1 MKLLVTGSSG
11 RIGRAAIERLLEE
24 GHEVIG
30 IDEVPS
36 SDMRCPFARVDMR
49 DYGQV
54 LDAVADIESGI
65 DGIVHLAAIVGAK
78 VAAGTHIFHTNTAI
92 SYNVFQAAR
101 IAGIKNIVFA
111 SSETLLGIPFDD
123 PPAYFPVDDK
133 LTSKPESSYALSKLV
148 DESVAAEF
156 CRWDPALKMIGL
168 RFSWVKEPHQY
179 DEMRA
184 CEDNPGVQK
193 WNLWSYV
200 DSRDCAQAISL
211 ALNASLNGFHHFVI
225 AADDTVLALPTRALI
240 AAYYPNVPV
249 QGQLGEHGSLV
260 SSQMAREVLG
270 YRPKYSWR
278 DIPAAVS

>member
-1 MKLLVTGSSG
+1 MKLLVTASSG

-78 VAAGTHIFHTNTAI
+78 VAASTHIFHTNTAI

-111 SSETLLGIPFDD
+111 SSETLLGVPFDD

-148 DESVAAEF
+148 DETVAAEF

-179 DEMRA
+179 DAMKA

-225 AADDTVLALPTRALI
+225 AADDTVLARLTRALR
-240 AAYYPNVPV
+240 AV
-249 QGQLGEHGSLV
+249 L
-260 SSQMAREVLG
+260 SQCTATRTTC
-270 YRPKYSWR
+270 
-278 DIPAAVS
+278 